1 MKLIMLPRRLVVSL
15 FSVTLL
21 SACSSLSWLN
31 PFAKEDPKTAPA
43 PLQVF
48 TPSMSVK
55 TAWTINLGSSGEY
68 FFSPAIVGAELYAAS
83 ADGTIAKVNAVNG
96 QLVWKIKADLPLTAG
111 VGANAK
117 TVAVAAQKGALFTYD
132 AQGKLRWKAQA
143 SSEILSIP
151 AVTDSLVLVHSIDNR
166 ITAFDSET
174 GALKWAVERP
184 LPVLTLRMATGIT
197 IKDQIGLISTPGGKL
212 IALALQN
219 GGLRW
224 EATAAEPKGATEL
237 ERIVDMSGAPALV
250 GNTVCAASYQ
260 GRIACFD
267 AANGTVKWAK
277 SISSEVGVAADER
290 FAFAA
295 DNEGGVYGYD
305 INGGATVWKNDKLT
319 NRGLATPTSFGR
331 AVVIGDRLGFLHFLS
346 REDGSFLARM
356 PTDGSKIMSAPVI
369 AGNNLIVQTKSG
381 AVVAFATE

>member
-1 MKLIMLPRRLVVSL
+1 M
-15 FSVTLL
+15 
-21 SACSSLSWLN
+21 
-31 PFAKEDPKTAPA
+31 
-43 PLQVF
+43 
-48 TPSMSVK
+48 
-55 TAWTINLGSSGEY
+55 
-68 FFSPAIVGAELYAAS
+68 
-83 ADGTIAKVNAVNG
+83 
-96 QLVWKIKADLPLTAG
+96 
-111 VGANAK
+111 
-117 TVAVAAQKGALFTYD
+117 
-132 AQGKLRWKAQA
+132 
-143 SSEILSIP
+143 
-151 AVTDSLVLVHSIDNR
+151 
-166 ITAFDSET
+166 
-174 GALKWAVERP
+174 
-184 LPVLTLRMATGIT
+184 
-197 IKDQIGLISTPGGKL
+197 ISTPGGKL

-260 GRIACFD
+260 GRVACFD
-267 AANGTVKWAK
+267 AANGAVKWAK

-295 DNEGGVYGYD
+295 DNAGGVYGYD

>member
-1 MKLIMLPRRLVVSL
+1 MKLTMLPRSLAVSL

-31 PFAKEDPKTAPA
+31 PFAKEDTKTAPA
-43 PLQVF
+43 PLQIF
-48 TPSMSVK
+48 TPSMSIK
-55 TAWTINLGSSGEY
+55 NAWTLSVGSSGEY
-68 FFSPAIVGAELYAAS
+68 FFSPAVVGAELYAAS
-83 ADGTIAKVNAVNG
+83 ADGTIAKVNVANG
-96 QLVWKIKADLPLTAG
+96 QLVWKVKADLPLTAG
-111 VGANAK
+111 VGANTK

-132 AQGKLRWKAQA
+132 IQGKLRWKAQA

-166 ITAFDSET
+166 ITAFDADT

-197 IKDQIGLISTPGGKL
+197 VKDQIGLVSTPGGKL

-290 FAFAA
+290 FAFAV
-295 DNEGGVYGYD
+295 DNAGGVYGYD

>member
-1 MKLIMLPRRLVVSL
+1 MLPRRLVVSL

-68 FFSPAIVGAELYAAS
+68 FFSPVVVGSELYAAS
-83 ADGTIAKVNAVNG
+83 ADGTIAKVNAANG

-166 ITAFDSET
+166 ITAFDSDT

-260 GRIACFD
+260 GRVACFD

-290 FAFAA
+290 FTFAA
-295 DNEGGVYGYD
+295 DNAGGVYGYD